1 MMQSSLPV
9 APGSMLAG
17 KYRIDRVLGEGGMGV
32 VVAATHMELEQKVA
46 IKFLLPAALANAEVV
61 SRFSR
66 EARAAA
72 RIRGEHVARVID
84 VGALETGAPYI
95 VMEYLEGKDLSEVL
109 AERGPLPVVDTVWYV
124 LQACE
129 ALAEAHAAGIVHRD
143 IKPANLFLAA
153 TPDRS
158 HIIKVLDFGISK
170 SMDPNSAS
178 GSLTRTS
185 AVLGSAFYLSPEQLI
200 SAKTVDQRADIW
212 ALGIVLYQLLSG
224 RVPFDGE
231 SMPEVIAH
239 ILKNRPVPLRQMRAD
254 VPDQLAAIIG
264 HCLRES
270 PHERFLSVLEL
281 AEALA
286 PYGGEHA
293 RISVD
298 KIRRVLGGATG
309 NTTRSPLAASL
320 GLGGRAAPPLPLP
333 TGATN
338 IPSVITEPN
347 AYGTEPSRHP
357 VGDRTNMPWIAPPNA
372 PPHASSQRWLYAI
385 VILMAMAVAGVAMTA
400 IVLVVRSR
408 TGPVGASSG
417 GASAT
422 TTVSVTTPP
431 SATTIP
437 ELDRQPADRPTADRQ
452 PVPSASVVTSA
463 MTATTTT
470 TTATTSTSRTH
481 RTPPA
486 SSSSPAA
493 TAPSASGWSLEM
505 KPKP

>member
-1 MMQSSLPV
+1 
-9 APGSMLAG
+9 MLAG

-32 VVAATHMELEQKVA
+32 VVAATHMELDQKVA

-84 VGALETGAPYI
+84 VGSLEGGAPYI
-95 VMEYLEGKDLSEVL
+95 VMEYLEGKDLSAVL
-109 AERGPLPVVDTVWYV
+109 SERGPLPIVDTVSYV

-153 TPDRS
+153 TADRS
-158 HIIKVLDFGISK
+158 QIIKVLDFGISK

-224 RVPFDGE
+224 HVPFDGE
-231 SMPEVIAH
+231 SMPEVVAR
-239 ILKNRPVPLRQMRAD
+239 ILKNQPVPLRQLRPD
-254 VPDQLAAIIG
+254 VPDQLAATIS

-270 PHERFLSVLEL
+270 PHERFKSVLEL
-281 AEALA
+281 ALALA
-286 PYGGEHA
+286 PFGGEHA

-298 KIRRVLGGATG
+298 KIGRVLGG
-309 NTTRSPLAASL
+309 SPNAMSHSPMASSL
-320 GLGGRAAPPLPLP
+320 GPGRAAPDFPV

-338 IPSVITEPN
+338 IPSAITGNHAGATQQSPAGERTIMPWV
-347 AYGTEPSRHP
+347 ASPSGRPQAGPPKWALAAGALVTTLIGVLGISGGRVYTRSRHVAP
-357 VGDRTNMPWIAPPNA
+357 V
-372 PPHASSQRWLYAI
+372 
-385 VILMAMAVAGVAMTA
+385 
-400 IVLVVRSR
+400 
-408 TGPVGASSG
+408 
-417 GASAT
+417 
-422 TTVSVTTPP
+422 
-431 SATTIP
+431 
-437 ELDRQPADRPTADRQ
+437 
-452 PVPSASVVTSA
+452 
-463 MTATTTT
+463 
-470 TTATTSTSRTH
+470 
-481 RTPPA
+481 
-486 SSSSPAA
+486 AA
-493 TAPSASGWSLEM
+493 
-505 KPKP
+505 